1 MAKRTKI
8 WISRD
13 AKTEDG
19 SECENLFLWF
29 EKPILDENGEWNNF
43 DQTDI
48 RILYNAGRNPGLP
61 NLEYLSPNYG
71 ECVEYVLT
79 QTKVLK

>member
-8 WISRD
+8 WVSRD
-13 AKTEDG
+13 AKNENS
-19 SECENLFLWF
+19 SEHDKLFLWF
-29 EKPILDENGEWNNF
+29 EEPILDENGEWNNF
-43 DQTDI
+43 VQTDI
-48 RILYNAGRNPGLP
+48 RVLYNICRNPGLP